1 MKTLVSTFLLIA
13 VLLIGYSCSKKGDSG
28 TGGGGGTTTVDCST
42 TNAKFATD
50 IQPLINSSCAIS
62 GCHDGTQTP
71 TLIDYSQISG
81 NASKIN
87 AEVQSGRMPKT
98 GSLSATQKKL
108 IACWV
113 QSGAPN
119 N

>member
-1 MKTLVSTFLLIA
+1 MKTTISAFLLIA
-13 VLLIGYSCSKKGDSG
+13 VLLIVYSCSKKSDSG
-28 TGGGGGTTTVDCST
+28 SGGGGTTTVDCST